1 MYKIYFNY
9 PLFAYRGS
17 VKSSGVKGELDS
29 LQRTNMTYYIVK
41 IVITTVLIV
50 AISEISKRSS
60 FAGAILASIPI
71 ISVLAMTWLY
81 VESKDVTKVAELS
94 ISVFW
99 LVIPSLALFL
109 SLPVL
114 LKQGMNFYLSLS
126 VSIMLTI
133 GCYWL
138 MISVLNHYEID
149 L

>member
-1 MYKIYFNY
+1 
-9 PLFAYRGS
+9 
-17 VKSSGVKGELDS
+17 
-29 LQRTNMTYYIVK
+29 MTYYIVK

-50 AISEISKRSS
+50 AIAEISKRSS

-81 VESKDVTKVAELS
+81 VESNDVTKVAELS
-94 ISVFW
+94 TSVFW

-114 LKQGMNFYLSLS
+114 LKQGVNFYLSLS
-126 VSIMLTI
+126 ISIMLTVA
-133 GCYWL
+133 CYWF
-138 MISVLNHYEID
+138 MISVLTHYEID

>member
-1 MYKIYFNY
+1 
-9 PLFAYRGS
+9 
-17 VKSSGVKGELDS
+17 
-29 LQRTNMTYYIVK
+29 MTYYIVK

-50 AISEISKRSS
+50 AIAEISKRSS

-81 VESKDVTKVAELS
+81 VESKDVTKVTELS
-94 ISVFW
+94 TSVFW

-114 LKQGMNFYLSLS
+114 LKQGVNFYLSLS
-126 VSIMLTI
+126 ISIMLTVA
-133 GCYWL
+133 CYWF

>member
-1 MYKIYFNY
+1 
-9 PLFAYRGS
+9 
-17 VKSSGVKGELDS
+17 
-29 LQRTNMTYYIVK
+29 MTYYIVK

-50 AISEISKRSS
+50 AIAEISKRSS

-94 ISVFW
+94 TSVFW

-114 LKQGMNFYLSLS
+114 LKQGVNFYLSLS
-126 VSIMLTI
+126 ISIMLTI

>member
-1 MYKIYFNY
+1 MYK
-9 PLFAYRGS
+9 R
-17 VKSSGVKGELDS
+17 
-29 LQRTNMTYYIVK
+29 Q
-41 IVITTVLIV
+41 
-50 AISEISKRSS
+50 
-60 FAGAILASIPI
+60 ILASIPI

-94 ISVFW
+94 TSVFW

-114 LKQGMNFYLSLS
+114 LKQGVNFYLSLS
-126 VSIMLTI
+126 ISIMLTVA
-133 GCYWL
+133 CYWF

>member
-1 MYKIYFNY
+1 
-9 PLFAYRGS
+9 
-17 VKSSGVKGELDS
+17 
-29 LQRTNMTYYIVK
+29 MTYYIVK

-50 AISEISKRSS
+50 AIAEISKRSS

-94 ISVFW
+94 TSVFW

-114 LKQGMNFYLSLS
+114 LKRVYGFN
-126 VSIMLTI
+126 
-133 GCYWL
+133 G
-138 MISVLNHYEID
+138 
-149 L
+149 

>member
-1 MYKIYFNY
+1 
-9 PLFAYRGS
+9 
-17 VKSSGVKGELDS
+17 
-29 LQRTNMTYYIVK
+29 MTYYIVK

-94 ISVFW
+94 TSVFW

-114 LKQGMNFYLSLS
+114 LKQGVNFYLSLS
-126 VSIMLTI
+126 ISIMLTVA
-133 GCYWL
+133 CYWL